1 MLSTKRTEIPA
12 SISAEYC
19 STATSNCARVWHCTE
34 LHHQRCWFFK
44 CQLNCS
50 SFSFSADCQVETSGL
65 FYISSNG
72 GQNHSKMKNGS
83 NVQTCLFMLKPWWK
97 PSTAVFM
104 FNLLERLKISWG
116 QKVPGPLR
124 SNMRW
129 GTGCLGRV
137 SMVHHWFATCPSA
150 THTYFYI
157 YFGASMLTC
166 ILVFYLLQLFCKIAI
181 AVLTGCFERAN

>member
-104 FNLLERLKISWG
+104 FNLLERLKII
-116 QKVPGPLR
+116 LR
-124 SNMRW
+124 SESSWTTEKQYEMGYRMSRTCIN
-129 GTGCLGRV
+129 GTSLICYMPFSNSHLLLHLFWCKYAY
-137 SMVHHWFATCPSA
+137 M
-150 THTYFYI
+150 
-157 YFGASMLTC
+157 YFGVLPIAAILQNSYCCLDWMLW
-166 ILVFYLLQLFCKIAI
+166 
-181 AVLTGCFERAN
+181 ES